1 MVFKRIRDFAVAA
14 VHEIIDS
21 VEDPMMMLKQYIRD
35 METEI
40 AKAERA
46 IAKQHALASKF
57 QKQADEARNLVVK
70 RAGQAQ
76 LAVEAGEDELA
87 RQALQSKLEYEEQ
100 VKQYEKLHQEAKL
113 QEQELMQQLIE
124 MKERYQLLK
133 DRKQAL
139 AAKAQAVKMKET
151 IRETISKFDFE
162 EIINSFARIEDKIL
176 EMEHRTKLRNMAD
189 TYDVKMTKLEYDQAV
204 EEELKK
210 LKAN

>member
-1 MVFKRIRDFAVAA
+1 MVFKRIRDFTVAA
-14 VHEIIDS
+14 VHEFLDS

-40 AKAERA
+40 AKAERV
-46 IAKQHALASKF
+46 IAKQQALANKF
-57 QKQADEARNLVVK
+57 QKQADEARKLVAK

-76 LAVEAGEDELA
+76 LAVEAGEEELA

-100 VKQYEKLHQEAKL
+100 VRQYEKLHKEAEL
-113 QEQELMQQLIE
+113 QVQQLMQQFME
-124 MKERYQLLK
+124 MKERYQWLK

-139 AAKAQAVKMKET
+139 AAKAQAAKMKET

-162 EIINSFARIEDKIL
+162 EIMKSFARIEDKIL
-176 EMEHRTKLRNMAD
+176 EMEHRTKLRNMSD
-189 TYDVKMTKLEYDQAV
+189 TYDVKMTKLEYAQAV

-210 LKAN
+210 LKAR

>member
-1 MVFKRIRDFAVAA
+1 MVFKRIRDFAAAA
-14 VHEIIDS
+14 VHEFIDS

-35 METEI
+35 MEAEI

-46 IAKQHALASKF
+46 VARQQALAEKF
-57 QKQADEARNLVVK
+57 QKQADEARKFVAK

-76 LAVEAGEDELA
+76 LAVEAGEEELA
-87 RQALQSKLEYEEQ
+87 RQALQSKLAYEEQ
-100 VKQYEKLHQEAKL
+100 VKQYEQLHKEA
-113 QEQELMQQLIE
+113 EQHVRQLMQQLIE

-151 IRETISKFDFE
+151 LRETISKFDFE
-162 EIINSFARIEDKIL
+162 DIMNSFARIEDKIL
-176 EMEHRTKLRNMAD
+176 EMEHRTKLRNMSN
-189 TYDVKMTKLEYDQAV
+189 TYDAKMTKLEYDQAV

-210 LKAN
+210 LKAK